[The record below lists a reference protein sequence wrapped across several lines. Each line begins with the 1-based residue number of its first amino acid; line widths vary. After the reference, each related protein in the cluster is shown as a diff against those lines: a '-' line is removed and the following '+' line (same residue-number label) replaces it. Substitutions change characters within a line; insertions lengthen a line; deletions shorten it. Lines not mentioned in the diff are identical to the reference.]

1 MNPKQTICWE
11 CKHADKGK
19 DSICPWDR
27 EFKPVEGW
35 DATRR
40 DILVQGTNQ
49 NQPAHYDESYRVNK
63 CPLFERG

>member
-1 MNPKQTICWE
+1 MNPTQTICWE
-11 CKHADKGK
+11 CIHADKGK
-19 DSICPWDR
+19 ASICPWVS

-40 DILVQGTNQ
+40 DILVPGRNK
-49 NQPAHYDESYRVNK
+49 NQPAHYDESYRVHQ

>member
-1 MNPKQTICWE
+1 MNPQQTICWE
-11 CKHADKGK
+11 CKHADKGN
-19 DSICPWDR
+19 DSICPWAR

-49 NQPAHYDESYRVNK
+49 NQPAHYDESYKVHK